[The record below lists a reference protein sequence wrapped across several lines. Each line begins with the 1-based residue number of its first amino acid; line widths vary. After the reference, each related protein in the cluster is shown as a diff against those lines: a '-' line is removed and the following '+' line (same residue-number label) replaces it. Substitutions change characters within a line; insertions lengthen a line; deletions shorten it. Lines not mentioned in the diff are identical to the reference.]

1 MCKQLLDKA
10 AALLRRVNKKKVLQ
24 VAVYDSLGAL
34 LMGISVVVFAV
45 QANFAPG
52 GISGL
57 GVLVNYLFHFPIGM
71 AIICINVPIIL
82 LTFRRL
88 GVGFFINSVR
98 SMVVSS
104 LFIDYVVCWLPVF
117 TGSRWMASILSG
129 ICAGIGYALF
139 FYEGSSTGGTDFIM
153 VSIQRW
159 KPNLTLGFLAF
170 LIDSTVI
177 VLAVFVFRDIWAFVY
192 GMVYT
197 VVTSLFLDMGTAML
211 SRYVPKP
218 GEVIF
223 AEQQEVT

>member
-1 MCKQLLDKA
+1 MG
-10 AALLRRVNKKKVLQ
+10 LLRSTEKKRMLQ
-24 VAVYDSLGAL
+24 IVVYDGLGSL

-57 GVLVNYLFHFPIGM
+57 GLLVNYLFHFPIGM

-88 GVGFFINSVR
+88 GAGFFLNSVR
-98 SMVVSS
+98 SMLVSS
-104 LFIDYVVCWLPVF
+104 LFIDYVVCCLPVF
-117 TGSRWMASILSG
+117 TGSRLIASVLSG
-129 ICAGIGYALF
+129 VCAGIGYALF

-153 VSIQRW
+153 VAVQRW
-159 KPNLTLGFLAF
+159 KPQLTLGVLAF
-170 LIDSTVI
+170 VIDSIVI

-197 VVTSLFLDMGTAML
+197 VVTSLFLDMGTGLL
-211 SRYVPKP
+211 SRYIPKP
-218 GEVIF
+218 GQSASDGE
-223 AEQQEVT
+223 QEVQITS

>member
-1 MCKQLLDKA
+1 MD
-10 AALLRRVNKKKVLQ
+10 LLRRVDKKQALQ
-24 VAVYDSLGAL
+24 IAVYDSVASL

-57 GVLVNYLFHFPIGM
+57 GVLANYLFHFPIGT

-88 GVGFFINSVR
+88 GAGFFANSVR
-98 SMVVSS
+98 SMLVSS
-104 LFIDYVVCWLPVF
+104 LFIDYVVCWLPGF
-117 TGSRWMASILSG
+117 TGSRLVASILSG

-170 LIDSTVI
+170 LIDSIVI
-177 VLAVFVFRDIWAFVY
+177 VLAVFVFRDVRAFIY

-197 VVTSLFLDMGTAML
+197 VVTSLFMDMGTAIL
-211 SRYVPKP
+211 GRYVPKP
-218 GEVIF
+218 GPVIS
-223 AEQQEVT
+223 ARSD